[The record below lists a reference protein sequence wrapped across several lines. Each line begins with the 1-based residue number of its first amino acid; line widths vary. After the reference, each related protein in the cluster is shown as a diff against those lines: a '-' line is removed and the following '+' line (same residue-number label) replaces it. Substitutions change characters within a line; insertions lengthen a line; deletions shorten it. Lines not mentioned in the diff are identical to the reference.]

1 MPHEFRRN
9 RPSVNIRRGADLLV
23 VGASFAGV
31 ACAIEAARANLR
43 VILIE
48 RKSDAGEKLHT
59 TGIIVKEA
67 ADEIERL
74 GRFPPEL
81 IRPIRGVRLYGSRL
95 YESRLASVALDS
107 PGYFFLATDTPNMM
121 RWLIEQAVNAGV
133 DVRLGTLFTGA
144 RRAAGG
150 FAVDGVGSVRFIV
163 GADGPTSKVART
175 LNLGMNR
182 EFLFGIEAELTGV
195 ALPEPE
201 RLHCFLDRRLA
212 RGYIGWAFDGVG
224 VTQIGLAAR
233 QRRAGETADLDAFL
247 EKLAQVFDFSSMKI
261 VARRAGLIPVGGP
274 VDPIAGDRVLLVGDA
289 AGLVSPLTAGGIH
302 TALESGRAAALAIA
316 AALAHD
322 SGAALAATISVP
334 QFRSKRLLRKAFD
347 WFQSDFLFDLLLST
361 GILAVVARLVYF
373 HRRGLLSSAAWKDL
387 LR

>member
-1 MPHEFRRN
+1 MTSSDR
-9 RPSVNIRRGADLLV
+9 ADLLI

-31 ACAIEAARANLR
+31 ACAIEAARAGLR

-48 RKSDAGEKLHT
+48 RKADAGEKLHT
-59 TGIIVKEA
+59 TGIVVKEA

-74 GRFPPEL
+74 GQFPPEL
-81 IRPIRGVRLYGSRL
+81 ILPIRGVRLYGSK
-95 YESRLASVALDS
+95 LASVALDS
-107 PGYFFLATDTPNMM
+107 PGYFFLATDTPNLM

-144 RRAAGG
+144 SREAGG
-150 FAVDGVGSVRFIV
+150 FTAGDIGRVRFIV

-175 LNLGMNR
+175 FVLGVNR
-182 EFLFGIEAELTGV
+182 EFLFGVEAELTGV
-195 ALPEPE
+195 ALPEPQ

-247 EKLAQVFDFSSMKI
+247 KKLTHVFDLASMNV

-289 AGLVSPLTAGGIH
+289 AGLVSPLTGGGIH
-302 TALESGRAAALAIA
+302 TALESGRAAAVAIA
-316 AALAHD
+316 ATLARD
-322 SGAALAATISVP
+322 SGGSVSATIDVP
-334 QFRSKRLLRKAFD
+334 QFRGKRLLRTAFD
-347 WFQSDFLFDLLLST
+347 HLQSDFLFDLLLRS
-361 GILAVVARLVYF
+361 GILSVAARLVYF
-373 HRRGLLSSAAWKDL
+373 HRRGLLSAAAWKDL
-387 LR
+387 LRR

>member
-1 MPHEFRRN
+1 MTASFR
-9 RPSVNIRRGADLLV
+9 ADVLV

-31 ACAIEAARANLR
+31 ACAIEAVRAGLR

-48 RKSDAGEKLHT
+48 RKTDAGEKLHT
-59 TGIIVKEA
+59 TGIVVREA

-74 GRFPPEL
+74 GQFPPEL
-81 IRPIRGVRLYGSRL
+81 IRPIRGVRLYG
-95 YESRLASVALDS
+95 SRLASVALDS
-107 PGYFFLATDTPNMM
+107 PGYFFLATDTPNLM
-121 RWLIEQAVNAGV
+121 RWLIEQASNAGV
-133 DVRLGTLFTGA
+133 DVRLGKLFAGA
-144 RRAAGG
+144 RREAGG
-150 FAVDGVGSVRFIV
+150 FAVDDIGRVRFIV

-175 LNLGMNR
+175 FNLGVNR
-182 EFLFGIEAELTGV
+182 EFLFGVEAELTGV

-224 VTQIGLAAR
+224 VAQIGLAAR
-233 QRRAGETADLDAFL
+233 QRRAGDTADLDAFL
-247 EKLAQVFDFSSMKI
+247 EKLAQIFDLSSMSI

-274 VDPIAGDRVLLVGDA
+274 VYPIAGDRVLLVGDA

-316 AALAHD
+316 TALASD
-322 SGAALAATISVP
+322 SRAPLTATIDVP
-334 QFRSKRLLRKAFD
+334 QFRIKHLLRKAFD
-347 WFQSDFLFDLLLST
+347 LFQSDRLFDVLLST
-361 GILAVVARLVYF
+361 GVLAVAARLIYF

-387 LR
+387 LRR

>member
-1 MPHEFRRN
+1 MPQADANLLARATASDR
-9 RPSVNIRRGADLLV
+9 ADLLV

-31 ACAIEAARANLR
+31 ACAIQGARAGLR

-48 RKSDAGEKLHT
+48 RKADAGEKLHT
-59 TGIIVKEA
+59 TGIVVKEA

-74 GRFPPEL
+74 GPFPPEL
-81 IRPIRGVRLYGSRL
+81 IRPIRGVRLYG
-95 YESRLASVALDS
+95 SRLASVALDS
-107 PGYFFLATDTPNMM
+107 PGYFFLATDTPNLM
-121 RWLIEQAVNAGV
+121 RWLIEQAINAGV
-133 DVRLGTLFTGA
+133 DAGLGTLFTGA
-144 RRAAGG
+144 RREAGG
-150 FAVDGVGSVRFIV
+150 FAVDDVGRARFIV

-175 LNLGMNR
+175 FNLGVNR
-182 EFLFGIEAELTGV
+182 QFLFGVEAELTGV

-247 EKLAQVFDFSSMKI
+247 AKLARVFDLTSMNI

-302 TALESGRAAALAIA
+302 TALESGRAATLAIA
-316 AALAHD
+316 TTLARD
-322 SGAALAATISVP
+322 SGAPLMTTIDVP
-334 QFRSKRLLRKAFD
+334 QFRSKRMLRKAFD
-347 WFQSDFLFDLLLST
+347 VFQSDRLFDLLLST
-361 GILAVVARLVYF
+361 GLLKVAARLVYF
-373 HRRGLLSSAAWKDL
+373 HRRGLLSPEAWTDL
-387 LR
+387 LRR